1 MTIGPDEFMRL
12 AFANVDLTKEVPAV
26 SCARPNKEGK
36 LGFPAQPYQAGVI
49 VSSMPWHFNITTFRL
64 PERGEIF
71 HARLVCAAST
81 RVIVLDDIGDHPKSK
96 ISFDTFD
103 NRSPPL
109 PHYVLAT
116 REEDGKANCQIGYF
130 IEPSN
135 PDQASELI
143 KALIKAGLTDPGMR
157 SANRWARLPGS
168 TKHGGTYAARLLEW
182 DPPRMA
188 PCQT

>member
-1 MTIGPDEFMRL
+1 MIIGPDEFMAV
-12 AFANVDLTKEVPAV
+12 AFPNLDLTKEVPAISHPV
-26 SCARPNKEGK
+26 QGK
-36 LGFPAQPYQAGVI
+36 DGKWVFPAEPYSPGRIQPGMA
-49 VSSMPWHFNITTFRL
+49 WFFNITTFKPADDGDRFFARL
-64 PERGEIF
+64 PL
-71 HARLVCAAST
+71 AVST

-130 IEPSN
+130 LESTEPDRAN
-135 PDQASELI
+135 ALI
-143 KALIKAGLTDPGMR
+143 KALIKEGLTDPGMR

-168 TKHGGTYAARLLEW
+168 TKHGGTHPARLLEW
-182 DPPRMA
+182 DPPRIVS
-188 PCQT
+188 

>member
-1 MTIGPDEFMRL
+1 MTIGPDEFMSL
-12 AFANVDLTKEVPAV
+12 AFANVDLAKEVPAV
-26 SCARPNKEGK
+26 SCARLNKERK
-36 LGFPAQPYQAGVI
+36 LGFPAEPYQPDVI
-49 VSSMPWHFNITTFRL
+49 VSGMPWHFNITTFWT
-64 PERGEIF
+64 PARGEIF
-71 HARLVCAAST
+71 YARLTSAAST

-116 REEDGKANCQIGYF
+116 REQDGKANCQIGYF
-130 IEPSN
+130 IEPSD
-135 PDQASELI
+135 PEQASEVI

-168 TKHGGTYAARLLEW
+168 TKHGGTYPARLLEW
-182 DPPRMA
+182 DPPRI
-188 PCQT
+188 PP

>member
-1 MTIGPDEFMRL
+1 ML
-12 AFANVDLTKEVPAV
+12 A
-26 SCARPNKEGK
+26 
-36 LGFPAQPYQAGVI
+36 AQYNRAQAGL
-49 VSSMPWHFNITTFRL
+49 SADDGDRFFARL
-64 PERGEIF
+64 PL
-71 HARLVCAAST
+71 AVST

-130 IEPSN
+130 TEPSA
-135 PDQASELI
+135 PDQASDLI
-143 KALIKAGLTDPGMR
+143 KAFVKASLTDPGMR

-182 DPPRMA
+182 DPPRIA
-188 PCQT
+188 P

>member
-1 MTIGPDEFMRL
+1 MIIGPDEFMAV
-12 AFANVDLTKEVPAV
+12 AFPNLDLTKEMPAI
-26 SCARPNKEGK
+26 SRPIQDKDGK
-36 LGFPAQPYQAGVI
+36 WVFPAEPYSEGCIQAGTACY
-49 VSSMPWHFNITTFRL
+49 FNITTYKPAELGGRFFARL
-64 PERGEIF
+64 PL
-71 HARLVCAAST
+71 AVST

-130 IEPSN
+130 IEPSD
-135 PDQASELI
+135 PDQAGQLI
-143 KALIKAGLTDPGMR
+143 KALIKAGLTDPGML

-168 TKHGGTYAARLLEW
+168 AKHGGTYPARLLEW
-182 DPPRMA
+182 DPPRIA
-188 PCQT
+188 P